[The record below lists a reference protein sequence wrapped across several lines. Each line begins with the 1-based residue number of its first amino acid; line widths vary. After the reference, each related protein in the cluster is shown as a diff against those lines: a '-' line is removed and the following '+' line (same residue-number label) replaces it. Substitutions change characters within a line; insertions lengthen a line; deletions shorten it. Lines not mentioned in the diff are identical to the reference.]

1 MEEIKTYSVAD
12 FLTTVKNNILFL
24 LSQWKKIFLVGF
36 IFGLIG
42 IGYRWWMGPVYKAE
56 MSFVAENGGGDK
68 LGGYA
73 GLAAQ
78 FGVDLGGGGG
88 AFEGENLLE
97 VFKSRK
103 LVVKT
108 LLTPTNSE
116 NEKRLLIHDYIENHK
131 LNKGAAKKQFF
142 DTLNFNN
149 ISSPNRRRDSV
160 LSRVYQNI
168 IKSQLVV
175 EKKDKKLNFVYL
187 EMEDDNELF
196 AKRFSEALSNNTI
209 EYYTNYK
216 TKKSKFNVDLMQSQ
230 ADSLKRLLTGN
241 IVEIAALSDLN
252 VNPNKQILKTAS
264 QKKQV
269 DVQANTAMYVE
280 VLKQLALSKITLLR
294 ETPLIQIIDEPILPL
309 RKVNFGY
316 LLTTLLFSVIAGVIY
331 CAYLLL
337 VFKTS
342 SFKTNEK

>member
-1 MEEIKTYSVAD
+1 MEEIKTYTVAD
-12 FLTTVKNNILFL
+12 FLKTLKNNIAFLF
-24 LSQWKKIFLVGF
+24 SQWGKIIVVGF
-36 IFGLIG
+36 VFALIG
-42 IGYRWWMGPVYKAE
+42 MGYRWWMGPVYKAE

-78 FGVDLGGGGG
+78 FGVDLGQGGG

-97 VFKSRK
+97 VFKSRRM
-103 LVVKT
+103 VVKT
-108 LLTPTNSE
+108 LLTPTDANNVS
-116 NEKRLLIHDYIENHK
+116 RLLIHDYIENHK
-131 LNKGAAKKQFF
+131 LNSGAAKKLFF
-142 DTLNFNN
+142 DTLNFSN
-149 ISSPNRRRDSV
+149 INIPNRRRDSV
-160 LSRVYQNI
+160 LSKVYEKI
-168 IKSQLVV
+168 VKSQLVV

-187 EMEDDNELF
+187 EMEDGNEYF

-241 IVEIAALSDLN
+241 ITEIAQLNDLN
-252 VNPNKQILKTAS
+252 VNPNKQILRTSS

-280 VLKQLALSKITLLR
+280 VLKQLALAKITLLR
-294 ETPLIQIIDEPILPL
+294 ETPLIQIIDEPVYPL

-316 LLTTLLFSVIAGVIY
+316 LLTTLLFSVIAGFIY
-331 CAYLLL
+331 CAFLLL

-342 SFKTNEK
+342 SFKTSEK

>member
-1 MEEIKTYSVAD
+1 MEEIKTYTLAD
-12 FLTTVKNNILFL
+12 FLKTLKNNIAFLFT
-24 LSQWKKIFLVGF
+24 QWKKIFIVGF
-36 IFGLIG
+36 VFALIG
-42 IGYRWWMGPVYKAE
+42 IGYRWWRGPVYKAE

-78 FGVDLGGGGG
+78 FGVDLGQGGG

-103 LVVKT
+103 MVVKT
-108 LLTPTNSE
+108 LLTPSE
-116 NEKRLLIHDYIENHK
+116 PNNATRLLIHDYIENHK
-131 LNKGAAKKQFF
+131 LNSGASKKQFF
-142 DTLNFNN
+142 DTLNFSNFP
-149 ISSPNRRRDSV
+149 IPNRRRDSV
-160 LSRVYQNI
+160 LNKVYEKI
-168 IKSQLVV
+168 VKSQLVV

-187 EMEDDNELF
+187 DMEDGNEFF

-209 EYYTNYK
+209 EYYTKYK

-241 IVEIAALSDLN
+241 IVDIAELNDLN
-252 VNPNKQILKTAS
+252 VNPNKQILKTSS
-264 QKKQV
+264 QKKQI

-280 VLKQLALSKITLLR
+280 VLKQLALAKITLMR
-294 ETPLIQIIDEPILPL
+294 ETPLIQIIDEPIFPL

-316 LLTTLLFSVIAGVIY
+316 LLTTLLFSVIGAVIY
-331 CAYLLL
+331 IAYLLL
-337 VFKTS
+337 VLKTS
-342 SFKTNEK
+342 SSKPNE